1 MVYIKLLIN
10 FLIEIEKQL
19 KIAEKSLADF
29 KEKQLEKYLSNSYGL
44 SNKSNQIKLKF
55 FYKLLQYITKFHL
68 QFYSILP

>member
-1 MVYIKLLIN
+1 MIYIKLLIN

-44 SNKSNQIKLKF
+44 SNTSNQIKLKF
-55 FYKLLQYITKFHL
+55 FYN
-68 QFYSILP
+68 LP